1 MKRNNSNLAKRVLGT
16 IASMMGGN
24 KFNQAFLGSVGG
36 GLTLY
41 DTNRKQNYLEKSY
54 NINSTVYAIVNQ
66 MAIKTASVPYYV
78 RKIEDTMAA
87 KRLDMLESAT
97 KHNMTMQQ
105 QVKALELKAKA
116 YSKNDMAFP
125 MERPNT
131 NQTWAEFFNLYK
143 TFLKLTGNAY
153 IYILKPELRENAEPL
168 QIYLLP
174 SHLTQIVV
182 KDDVDMLTIE
192 NPISHYIMTWGKSYI
207 EFKEE
212 NVIHIKYSNP
222 NYDENGTHLYGLS
235 PLESALRNIQSSNE
249 ATDLNIKTL
258 QNGGAFGFIHGKS
271 IPLTVEQA
279 KEVKNRLVE
288 MKAGDGSLDKIAG
301 TSAEIGFT
309 RLSLTADE
317 MKPFDYLKWDTKQI
331 SNVLVWSDKLLNND
345 EGAKYDNLKVVEKW
359 AVVNNIS
366 PDLKLLE
373 EALNSRFLPLFKGYE
388 NTCVKFDVMEL
399 PEMQVDME
407 VLTTWLN
414 NALDRG
420 VINRAEYRQAIN
432 YVEVD
437 NPSMNE
443 FTVNVNTMNL
453 DDALQ
458 NDLSIE

>member
-1 MKRNNSNLAKRVLGT
+1 MKQNTNLGKRILGKIT
-16 IASMMGGN
+16 EMMGGN
-24 KFNQAFLGSVGG
+24 KFNQAFLSSVGG

-41 DTNRKQNYLEKSY
+41 DQNRKQNYLEKGY
-54 NINSTVYAIVNQ
+54 NINSIVYSAVNQ
-66 MAIKTASVPYYV
+66 MAIKTASVPFYV
-78 RKIEDTMAA
+78 RKIEDGMAS
-87 KRLDMLESAT
+87 KRLEMLEKAT
-97 KHNMTMQQ
+97 AYNMTMHQQ
-105 QVKALELKAKA
+105 IKARELKAKA
-116 YSKNDMAFP
+116 YSKDELPFP

-131 NQTWAEFFNLYK
+131 NQTWAEFINLYK
-143 TFLKLTGNAY
+143 TFLKTTGNAY
-153 IYILKPELRENAEPL
+153 IYILKPELRQNAEPL
-168 QIYLLP
+168 QVYLLP

-182 KDDVDMLTIE
+182 KDNVDLLSVE
-192 NPISHYIMTWGKSYI
+192 NPIHSYIMTWGKACI

-222 NYDENGTHLYGLS
+222 NYDESGSHLYGLS
-235 PLESALRNIQSSNE
+235 PLKAALKNIQSSNE
-249 ATDLNIKTL
+249 AADMNIKTL

-331 SNVLVWSDKLLNND
+331 ANVLVWSDKLLNND

-359 AVVNNIS
+359 AVVNNIA

-373 EALNSRFLPLFKGYE
+373 EAMNSRFLPLFKGYE
-388 NTCVKFDVMEL
+388 NTCVKWDVMEL

-407 VLTTWLN
+407 TLTTWLN

-420 VINRAEYRQAIN
+420 VINRAEYRTAIN
-432 YVEVD
+432 YTKIE
-437 NPSMNE
+437 NPSME
-443 FTVNVNTMNL
+443 QFTVNVNTMNL